1 MLITESAIREI
12 IREEIIKNPNISLE
26 ELNENVFDNLLHK
39 LGSAGQK
46 LALTTAVLGSTLG
59 GINQSDA
66 APQYNPEI
74 EITKVFKQD
83 SSDDRTIDINKLSE
97 EEGEEILRK
106 ATEEVEEQEA
116 KFRDIG
122 KEIEKIGELPTKPEE
137 APEPEESNDSFEEE
151 TEYSLLKDQ
160 DLTKEGIKELTQKMS
175 SDPLESLVAK
185 KVIEFNT
192 VLTKILNMHLQSLMK
207 GKLTITQFE
216 SGNEF
221 IDNAPELVSQGKITS
236 SKELVKGYKNSI
248 N

>member
-12 IREEIIKNPNISLE
+12 IREEIIKNPNITLE
-26 ELNENVFDNLLHK
+26 ELNENVFDNLLRK

-46 LALTTAVLGSTLG
+46 LALTTAVLGSSLG

-66 APQYNPEI
+66 APQNNPG
-74 EITKVFKQD
+74 ITKVFNFNQNQD
-83 SSDDRTIDINKLSE
+83 SSDDRTIKQLSE

-106 ATEEVEEQEA
+106 ATKEVEEQEA
-116 KFRDIG
+116 NFKAIG
-122 KEIEKIGELPTKPEE
+122 KELEKIGELPTKPEE

-151 TEYSLLKDQ
+151 TEYSLLKGQ
-160 DLTKEGIKELTQKMS
+160 DLTKKGIKELTKKMS

-192 VLTKILNMHLQSLMK
+192 LLTQILNKHLQSLMK
-207 GKLTITQFE
+207 GKLTITQFK

-221 IDNAPELVSQGKITS
+221 IENAPKEVSQGNITS
-236 SKELVKGYKNSI
+236 SKELDKGYENSI